1 MLTTDNL
8 QNLADLNSHC
18 ENVDYL
24 DVKIEVAL
32 LVIKLLIWINPNSL
46 HMSFLQNL
54 WAPVVEKVANN
65 EALSERM

>member
-8 QNLADLNSHC
+8 QNLADFNSHC

-54 WAPVVEKVANN
+54 CAPVLEEVANN